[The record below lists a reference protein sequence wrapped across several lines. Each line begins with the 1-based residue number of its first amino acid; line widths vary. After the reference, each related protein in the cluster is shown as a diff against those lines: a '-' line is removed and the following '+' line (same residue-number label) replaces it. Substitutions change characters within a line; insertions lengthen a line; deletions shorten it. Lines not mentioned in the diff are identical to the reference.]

1 MKKLIFALFALA
13 TLVSCSDDDNKEIQK
28 FATSITMEG
37 DMINLTYDDK
47 KNLKTISEDGD
58 IVYAFTYN
66 SNNELLAI
74 NDEEG
79 VPIVTVLYTNGQ
91 LSGYTSNGQ
100 TQPITYDAQTGKYT
114 LANAGIEA
122 SLAGRDLAKLNV
134 IGGNTILDIAY
145 KGSEKGPFYSVPTK
159 NTFLLSMFLN
169 LYYFVSTKPILSVA
183 ESGTIITTDNTYDA
197 DGYVTTMVLQQDTE
211 NQEVIFT
218 YSEL

>member
-28 FATSITMEG
+28 FATSIAIEG

-47 KNLKTISEDGD
+47 KNLKAISEDGD
-58 IVYAFTYN
+58 IIYAFTYN

-79 VPIVTVLYTNGQ
+79 VPIVTVLYTNGK

-114 LANAGIEA
+114 FGAAGIEA
-122 SLAGRDLAKLNV
+122 TLTGKDLATV
-134 IGGNTILDIAY
+134 TAIGGDTILDIDY

-159 NTFLLSMFLN
+159 NTFLLSVFLN
-169 LYYFVSTKPILSVA
+169 LYYFVSARPILS
-183 ESGTIITTDNTYDA
+183 ITENGSLNTTNNTYDA

-211 NQEVIFT
+211 TQEVIFT